1 MTKQQLIKGL
11 YKLIDKFGTQKE
23 LANKLQVT
31 PAYLN
36 DVLNGRREPNKE
48 FLAQLHLKKVVR
60 YEKITT

>member
-11 YKLIDKFGTQKE
+11 YKLIGKCGTQKE

-36 DVLNGRREPNKE
+36 DVLNDRREPNKE
-48 FLAQLHLKKVVR
+48 FLAQLHLVKVVR